1 LGDSARTGSRECGIT
16 LKPDREADLRDMLV
30 DIEIII
36 GVEVH
41 DGGIAV
47 LTAAELRIIQVH
59 VQQNAQ
65 CRIADLKAGL

>member
-1 LGDSARTGSRECGIT
+1 
-16 LKPDREADLRDMLV
+16 LRDMLV
-30 DIEIII
+30 DIEIIV